1 MKKICIPSYNR
12 LDGLQAKTL
21 KLLNKYD
28 VTNIYIF
35 VSTQKDL
42 YEYKKEDIENVVLV
56 PAEFA
61 GIGAVRSYIV
71 NIWANNKDKIVMMDD
86 DLEMVKDL
94 HGKEINVKDFFQ
106 EFFKKLE
113 EYNLYFGG
121 LGLCANPFFLKDTW
135 TSTLKYV
142 SGAVQFVRID
152 KSRDKIDCRYRHFE
166 DFCYNILYYKR
177 DSGILRYNG
186 FAPSTKNY
194 NPIGGIASEVGGM
207 DKRLDCEKIADE
219 IIDRFGNKCVSKYF
233 KKKSARGPE
242 CFNLRLNWRV
252 NQQDIL

>member
-1 MKKICIPSYNR
+1 MRVCIPSYNR
-12 LDGLQAKTL
+12 LDGVQEKTL
-21 KLLNKYD
+21 KLLKKYNVND
-28 VTNIYIF
+28 INIF
-35 VSTQKDL
+35 VSTQKD
-42 YEYKKEDIENVVLV
+42 YDEYKKEDIENVVLV

-61 GIGAVRSYIV
+61 GIGAVRSFIV

-94 HGKEINVKDFFQ
+94 HGKEINVKDFF
-106 EFFKKLE
+106 ENFFKKLE

-121 LGLCANPFFLKDTW
+121 VPLCSNPFFLKDTW

-142 SGAVQFVRID
+142 SGALQFIRVD
-152 KSRDKIDCRYRHFE
+152 KSREKIDCRYRHFE
-166 DFCYNILYYKR
+166 DFCYDILYYKR

-186 FAPSTKNY
+186 ASPITKNY
-194 NPIGGIASEVGGM
+194 NPIGGICDEIGSLE
-207 DKRLDCEKIADE
+207 KRLDCEKIADE

-242 CFNLRLNWRV
+242 CWNLRLNWRV
-252 NQQDIL
+252 SPNDIL

>member
-1 MKKICIPSYNR
+1 MKICIPSYNR
-12 LDGLQAKTL
+12 LDGVQAKTL
-21 KLLNKYD
+21 KLLKKYNVND
-28 VTNIYIF
+28 INIF
-35 VSTQKDL
+35 VSTQKD
-42 YEYKKEDIENVVLV
+42 YDEYTAANIGNVVLV

-61 GIGAVRSYIV
+61 GIGAVRSFIV
-71 NIWANNKDKIVMMDD
+71 NIWSTDKDHIVMMDD
-86 DLEMVKDL
+86 DIEMVKDL
-94 HGKEINVKDFFQ
+94 HGKEINVKDFFE

-113 EYNLYFGG
+113 EENLYFGG
-121 LGLCANPFFLKDTW
+121 LGLCANPFFMKDTW
-135 TSTLKYV
+135 TKTLKYI
-142 SGAVQFVRID
+142 SGALQFVRID
-152 KSRDKIDCRYRHFE
+152 KSREKIDCRYRHFE

-177 DSGILRYNG
+177 DGGILRYNG

-233 KKKSARGPE
+233 KKKSARGPA

-252 NQQDIL
+252 TPNDIL

>member
-1 MKKICIPSYNR
+1 VKKYNVN
-12 LDGLQAKTL
+12 DI
-21 KLLNKYD
+21 N
-28 VTNIYIF
+28 IF

-42 YEYKKEDIENVVLV
+42 DEYTAANIGNVVLV
-56 PAEFA
+56 PKEFA
-61 GIGAVRSYIV
+61 GIGAVRSFIV
-71 NIWANNKDKIVMMDD
+71 NEWANDKDHIVMMDD

-94 HGKEINVKDFFQ
+94 HGEEVNVKDFFQ

-121 LGLCANPFFLKDTW
+121 VPLCSNPFFLKDTW

-242 CFNLRLNWRV
+242 CWNLRLNWRV